1 MTLLFKRYAGVR
13 FLDSTV
19 TITHKNKA
27 NIASNLYF
35 LQKKMKQFKRKKVTD
50 ISLNLWQV
58 TLFKK
63 NTTKDN

>member
-35 LQKKMKQFKRKKVTD
+35 LQKKMK
-50 ISLNLWQV
+50 
-58 TLFKK
+58 
-63 NTTKDN
+63 